1 MREGCLLSNRERDF
15 WFISRES
22 MMLSNTP
29 RDECVIKYQAI
40 HQDSGPPVHILLNQ
54 LDEVRTKLF
63 DLGLVGVYPDGVGYG
78 NVSIRHEAGCIISGT
93 ATGSMRVLGAGGY
106 CYVRSFD
113 LQNNKVLTAG
123 PVKASSES
131 MTHCAIYQ
139 ANPLMQCVLHIHNRE
154 LWERLLS
161 QGYDSTSVD
170 IPYGT
175 PQMALSMATL
185 ACTKTEPSDLIVM
198 AGHEEGIVAY
208 GQTIFCAF
216 DQIKTILA
224 N

>member
-1 MREGCLLSNRERDF
+1 
-15 WFISRES
+15 
-22 MMLSNTP
+22 MMSNTL
-29 RDECVIKYQAI
+29 RDEGVIKYQAI

-93 ATGSMRVLGAGGY
+93 ATGSMRILGVGGY
-106 CYVRSFD
+106 CVVRSFD
-113 LQNNKVLTAG
+113 LQNNIVLTAG

>member
-1 MREGCLLSNRERDF
+1 MREGHLLGNRERDF
-15 WFISRES
+15 WLISRES
-22 MMLSNTP
+22 MMSNTL
-29 RDECVIKYQAI
+29 RDEGVIKYQAI

-93 ATGSMRVLGAGGY
+93 ATGSMRILGVGGY
-106 CYVRSFD
+106 CVVRSFD
-113 LQNNKVLTAG
+113 LQNNIVLTAG

-154 LWERLLS
+154 IWERLLS

-185 ACTKTEPSDLIVM
+185 ACTKTEPSNLIVM

>member
-1 MREGCLLSNRERDF
+1 
-15 WFISRES
+15 
-22 MMLSNTP
+22 MMSNTL
-29 RDECVIKYQAI
+29 RDEGVIKYQVI

-93 ATGSMRVLGAGGY
+93 ATGSMRVLGVGGY
-106 CYVRSFD
+106 CVVRSFD
-113 LQNNKVLTAG
+113 LQNNIVLTAG

-185 ACTKTEPSDLIVM
+185 ARTKTEPSDLIVM

-208 GQTIFCAF
+208 GQTIFCTF

>member
-1 MREGCLLSNRERDF
+1 
-15 WFISRES
+15 
-22 MMLSNTP
+22 MMMSNTP
-29 RDECVIKYQAI
+29 RDEGVIKYQAI

-78 NVSIRHEAGCIISGT
+78 NVSIRH
-93 ATGSMRVLGAGGY
+93 VLGAGGY

-131 MTHCAIYQ
+131 MTHCAIYH

>member
-1 MREGCLLSNRERDF
+1 
-15 WFISRES
+15 
-22 MMLSNTP
+22 MMSSAL
-29 RDECVIKYQAI
+29 RDEGVIKYQAI

-78 NVSIRHEAGCIISGT
+78 NVSIRHETGCIISGT
-93 ATGSMRVLGAGGY
+93 ATGSMRILGVGGY
-106 CYVRSFD
+106 CVVRSFD
-113 LQNNKVLTAG
+113 LQNNIVLTAG

-224 N
+224 H

>member
-1 MREGCLLSNRERDF
+1 MREGHLLGNRERDF
-15 WFISRES
+15 WLISRES
-22 MMLSNTP
+22 MMSNTL
-29 RDECVIKYQAI
+29 RDEGVIKYQAI

-93 ATGSMRVLGAGGY
+93 ATGSMRILGVGGY
-106 CYVRSFD
+106 CVVRSFD
-113 LQNNKVLTAG
+113 LQNNIVLTAG